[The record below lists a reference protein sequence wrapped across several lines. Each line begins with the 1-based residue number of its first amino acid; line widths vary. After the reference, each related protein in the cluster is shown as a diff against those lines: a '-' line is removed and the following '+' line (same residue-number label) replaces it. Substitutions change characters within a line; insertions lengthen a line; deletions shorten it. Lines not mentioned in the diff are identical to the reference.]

1 MEDIRILF
9 LAPNWRVSLL
19 RSFKKSMDGNV
30 FMVGADSDSYSA
42 SLKVV
47 DRSYVIPQFSEQECI
62 EKIRIICD
70 KENIRVIL
78 PMTNKA
84 ITFMDKNR
92 DWFDKDDLSLYLADH
107 AVIQICN
114 DKRRLADFFGNN
126 NIASP
131 DLINPKDPFPEFSLI
146 AKESCGE
153 GGNNCFKVENQA
165 DLDFYSGKLPHH
177 IF

>member
-47 DRSYVIPQFSEQECI
+47 DQSYVIPLFSEQECI

-70 KENIRVIL
+70 RENIRVII

-107 AVIQICN
+107 SVIQICN
-114 DKRRLADFFGNN
+114 V
-126 NIASP
+126 
-131 DLINPKDPFPEFSLI
+131 FS
-146 AKESCGE
+146 
-153 GGNNCFKVENQA
+153 
-165 DLDFYSGKLPHH
+165 
-177 IF
+177 

>member
-92 DWFDKDDLSLYLADH
+92 DWFNKDDLSLYLADH
-107 AVIQICN
+107 SVIQICN
-114 DKRRLADFFGNN
+114 LQ
-126 NIASP
+126 ST
-131 DLINPKDPFPEFSLI
+131 
-146 AKESCGE
+146 
-153 GGNNCFKVENQA
+153 
-165 DLDFYSGKLPHH
+165 FYTSQFAISYSQFTIRNFILCNF
-177 IF
+177 IFM

>member
-47 DRSYVIPQFSEQECI
+47 DQSYVIPLFSEQECI

-70 KENIRVIL
+70 RENIRVIL

-126 NIASP
+126 R
-131 DLINPKDPFPEFSLI
+131 
-146 AKESCGE
+146 
-153 GGNNCFKVENQA
+153 Q
-165 DLDFYSGKLPHH
+165 
-177 IF
+177 